1 MLMERPH
8 RFQQYFKTRFMVGFS
23 CTLPLRY
30 RDVQQSDRQHG
41 KPP

>member
-30 RDVQQSDRQHG
+30 RDVQQPDRQHG
-41 KPP
+41 